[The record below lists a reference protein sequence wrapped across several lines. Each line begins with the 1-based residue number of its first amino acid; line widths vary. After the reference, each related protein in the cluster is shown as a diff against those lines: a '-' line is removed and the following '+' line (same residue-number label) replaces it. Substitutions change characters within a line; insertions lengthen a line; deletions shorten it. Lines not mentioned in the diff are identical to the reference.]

1 MENKENIIPEGQ
13 DTSQKSSQKPSPKKS
28 GFRLNFHIII
38 IAFILIIA
46 GISVYRLVK
55 WNQGTQ
61 LDSDMEDIDSSEFD
75 IETLDMILPMDASL
89 LEGHEDDGETHI
101 LCIGNNAFADDRS
114 ENGLAARIAS
124 RTGATVYDCSF
135 PDSSAACK
143 YSVYNPEYPNDH
155 FNFYYV
161 IECLRNQEFTAIG
174 SIAGSTGDYRYTEAV
189 SVMESLNMD
198 KIDIM
203 LIMYDSTDY
212 NQGTPSDNPDSPYDV
227 TAFTGGIRTTLKNI
241 KATWPHIRIFVMSP
255 TYAQY
260 QDENGELHS
269 GTRYDIGH
277 GTLNHYLVKELEA
290 TMDCGVSFIDN
301 YFGTINEDNYKD
313 YMLDHMHYNNAGRD
327 MLADRIADIV
337 NNRLS
342 VVNSVPAK

>member
-1 MENKENIIPEGQ
+1 MENKENMIQGEAPSTG
-13 DTSQKSSQKPSPKKS
+13 KPSKNPKKKKG
-28 GFRLNFHIII
+28 GFCLNFHIII
-38 IAFILIIA
+38 IAVILLIA

-61 LDSDMEDIDSSEFD
+61 PDSDLEDIDTSEFD
-75 IETLDMILPMDASL
+75 IETLDMILPMDAAD
-89 LEGHEDDGETHI
+89 LEGHEDDGVTNI
-101 LCIGNNAFADDRS
+101 LCLGNNAFADDRS

-124 RTGATVYDCSF
+124 RTGANVYDCSF

-143 YSVYNPEYPNDH
+143 YPVYNPEYPNDH

-174 SIAGSTGDYRYTEAV
+174 SIAGSTGDYRYTESVA
-189 SVMESLNMD
+189 VMESLDMD
-198 KIDIM
+198 KVDIM
-203 LIMYDSTDY
+203 VIMYDSTDY
-212 NQGTPSDNPDSPYDV
+212 NQGTPSDNPDNPYDV

-241 KATWPHIRIFVMSP
+241 RTTWPHIRVFVMSP

-260 QDENGELHS
+260 LDENGEMHS
-269 GTRYDIGH
+269 GTRHDIGN

-301 YFGTINEDNYKD
+301 YFGTINEDNYRG

-327 MLADRIADIV
+327 MLGDRIADIV
-337 NNRLS
+337 NNRLT
-342 VVNSVPAK
+342 VVNSVVAE